1 MCEMYDHLVVIV
13 TLPCN
18 FDRHGRTSQPLGSYG
33 VERKTHSDNQVL
45 RTYRYRCHSF
55 MFA

>member
-45 RTYRYRCHSF
+45 LTYRYRCHSF
-55 MFA
+55 MCA

>member
-13 TLPCN
+13 TLPYN

-55 MFA
+55 MCA